1 MLSQHLTDFK
11 KFESKRISSPVG
23 HWSFIKC
30 VEGDIWSHYERH
42 EMLGEGNFGKVFLVQ
57 RKTDGQKW
65 AVKEIPKSNLR
76 EENIDLARFKEIEI
90 MKHLLHPNIIQLLET
105 WDGLYYFYIV
115 MEYLKGKDLH
125 DYLTQCE
132 FSLKHIR
139 LFSKTMLAAINY
151 LH

>member
-1 MLSQHLTDFK
+1 
-11 KFESKRISSPVG
+11 
-23 HWSFIKC
+23 
-30 VEGDIWSHYERH
+30 
-42 EMLGEGNFGKVFLVQ
+42 MLGEGNFGKVFLVQ